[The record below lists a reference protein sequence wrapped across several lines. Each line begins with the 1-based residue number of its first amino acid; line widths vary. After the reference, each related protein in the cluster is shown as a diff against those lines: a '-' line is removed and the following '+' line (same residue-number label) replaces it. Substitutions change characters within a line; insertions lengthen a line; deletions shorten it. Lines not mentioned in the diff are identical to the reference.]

1 MLVTAITTFSPL
13 PSFAELRAR
22 LLAFEAQQLHNAAIS
37 PTPQPT
43 AFLTQHHAHHQYP
56 RSSRSAPKDSR
67 SQRSFPPPTFS
78 PTFPVR
84 GPTPFSNRR
93 QRPHQHSSG
102 LLGPPPA
109 TRSPIQCWTCSQ
121 YGHIASQCPQS
132 RAFAGMHVAASSDP
146 TWYLDSGATNH
157 MTNDARRSTNVSSS
171 TVSPHDQV
179 VFGNGDSLPI
189 THSGNVSFSSGN
201 FLFRL
206 FDVLRVP
213 SLHKNLLSVSQFTQ
227 DSLVSITFFPW
238 GYIIRDLNTGVVL
251 FQGPCKYGLYP
262 TFPKLLPPSP
272 TALTTVVSSS
282 SLWHRR
288 RGHPSNKVLGTLVS
302 QSLLGSS
309 FRLPNDHCKHCA
321 LAKSIR
327 LSFSPIEHSTVAPF
341 DLIHSDVWMSL
352 IASISGFRY
361 YVLFTDDFTRYS
373 WIFPMRLKSE
383 VFGHFSAFVTYVRNH
398 FSISVKTFQSDGGK
412 EFDNSQ
418 FRQFCATNGIVHR
431 FSCPHTP
438 QQNGLAER
446 KHRHIADMGRTLLLT
461 AQFPHNLWA
470 EAFCDYVSNKLQPRS
485 LECVFVGYSDRH
497 RGYRCFHPPT
507 GRFYTSRHVVF
518 HEDKFYYFV
527 PVAAP
532 TPAPSCTFDIVP
544 AGLDHEPLLSPLP
557 PPASNPPTV
566 HSAHAT
572 APGDQP
578 QPSSSHPPQPRT
590 TAQPS
595 LPSVSAAQYS
605 LPSLPSAHEHFP
617 PPSTD
622 LAQLDDTS
630 HTSSLTLSPS
640 SDITPPSPEPV
651 PPFPSSD
658 SAPDLTGSRTLLLPA
673 SGSASPNVPPCLPTP
688 ATRPT
693 LEPPFS
699 SLSSATALDPA
710 LAHAPSAASTQPPP
724 SRSSPVHTRSKSGIH
739 KPNPKYR
746 ANFSTRYPLP
756 QAFAAFLATDDEPT
770 SYTQASRFP
779 EWKNAMVEEFNALL
793 KQGTWSLVPSSPHF
807 NTVGCKWVFRV
818 KRHSDGTIER
828 HKARLVA
835 KGYHQQPGVDYFD
848 TFSPVVK
855 PTTVRTVLSLAVS
868 SGWSLRQLDV
878 KNAFLH
884 GLLTEEVYMQQ
895 PPGFVDPSCPHHVCK
910 LHKAIYGLKQAPHA
924 WFHRFSSFLLRV
936 GFVNS
941 KADSSMFVYQDAH
954 SMMIL
959 LLYVD
964 DIVLTGSD
972 SNHLRT
978 FIHRL
983 GIEFEIKDLG
993 RLHYFMGVEVS
1004 YLPDSV
1010 HLTQNKYTLAL
1021 LKRSNLLECKPATT
1035 PTASKTSLS
1044 SSHGSPLLD
1053 PTPYRQLVG
1062 ALQYLTFTRPDISYA
1077 VQHVSQ
1083 FMGSPTDVHFEAVKR
1098 ILRYLKGTLRSGLPI
1113 HLSPVPSLL
1122 VAYSDADW
1130 AGCPDTRRSTT
1141 GYCVFLGKTLI
1152 SWSAKKQRTVSRS
1165 SADAE
1170 YRALAHACADT
1181 IWIQSLLHEL
1191 HFSLSKPVLLH
1202 CDNLSATYM
1211 AANPVFHSR
1220 TKHVA
1225 IDYHF
1230 IRERLT
1236 AGSHQVRSISSHDQ
1250 LADVFTKG
1258 LPAARFARLVSN
1270 LVTYPASSL
1279 RGSIRELPPQS

>member
-1 MLVTAITTFSPL
+1 
-13 PSFAELRAR
+13 
-22 LLAFEAQQLHNAAIS
+22 
-37 PTPQPT
+37 
-43 AFLTQHHAHHQYP
+43 
-56 RSSRSAPKDSR
+56 
-67 SQRSFPPPTFS
+67 
-78 PTFPVR
+78 
-84 GPTPFSNRR
+84 
-93 QRPHQHSSG
+93 
-102 LLGPPPA
+102 
-109 TRSPIQCWTCSQ
+109 
-121 YGHIASQCPQS
+121 
-132 RAFAGMHVAASSDP
+132 
-146 TWYLDSGATNH
+146 

-213 SLHKNLLSVSQFTQ
+213 SLHKNLLSFSQFTQ

-238 GYIIRDLNTGVVL
+238 GYLIRDLNTGVVL
-251 FQGPCKYGLYP
+251 FQGPCKDGLYP

-288 RGHPSNKVLGTLVS
+288 LGHPSNKVLDTLVS

-341 DLIHSDVWMSL
+341 DLIHSDVWMSP

-470 EAFCDYVSNKLQPRS
+470 EAFCTEVIMFLTNYN
-485 LECVFVGYSDRH
+485 
-497 RGYRCFHPPT
+497 
-507 GRFYTSRHVVF
+507 
-518 HEDKFYYFV
+518 
-527 PVAAP
+527 
-532 TPAPSCTFDIVP
+532 
-544 AGLDHEPLLSPLP
+544 LDLLSVFLLATVIVIAVIDASTHQVVAFTLLDMLFFMKTNFIILFLLLLPLQLHH
-557 PPASNPPTV
+557 ASSILFLLALTTSPCSLRYPHQHPILPQYTRPTL
-566 HSAHAT
+566 
-572 APGDQP
+572 QP

-590 TAQPS
+590 IAHPS
-595 LPSVSAAQYS
+595 LSSVSAAQSS
-605 LPSLPSAHEHFP
+605 LPSLPSAHAHFP

-622 LAQLDDTS
+622 LAQPDDTS

-651 PPFPSSD
+651 PLFPSSD
-658 SAPDLTGSRTLLLPA
+658 SAPDLIGSRAMLLPA
-673 SGSASPNVPPCLPTP
+673 SGSASPNVPPCPPAL
-688 ATRPT
+688 ATRPA

-699 SLSSATALDPA
+699 SLSSATAIDPA
-710 LAHAPSAASTQPPP
+710 LAHAPSAASTQPPS

-739 KPNPKYR
+739 KPNPKYH

-884 GLLTEEVYMQQ
+884 GLLTEEVTFNNLLVLLILVALTMCASFIRLYM
-895 PPGFVDPSCPHHVCK
+895 
-910 LHKAIYGLKQAPHA
+910 
-924 WFHRFSSFLLRV
+924 
-936 GFVNS
+936 
-941 KADSSMFVYQDAH
+941 DAH

-964 DIVLTGSD
+964 DIVLTGSN
-972 SNHLRT
+972 SNQLRT

-993 RLHYFMGVEVS
+993 RLHYFLGVEVS

-1098 ILRYLKGTLRSGLPI
+1098 ILRYLKGTLGFGLPI
-1113 HLSPVPSLL
+1113 HHSPVPSLL

-1165 SADAE
+1165 SAEAE
-1170 YRALAHACADT
+1170 YRAPAHACANT

-1236 AGSHQVRSISSHDQ
+1236 AGSHQVRFISSHDQ

-1258 LPAARFARLVSN
+1258 LPAARFVRLVSN
-1270 LVTYPASSL
+1270 LVTYSASSL